1 MINLYKDEQVIYE
14 VNRHWFRMF
23 FWFFSICTT
32 VIVSSVIFVFI
43 VYQLNL
49 KGTISDIYFA
59 SFLFSLWLVFLWI
72 ILFIEW
78 TDYSLDVWVIT
89 NKRILD
95 IDQQGLFRRDIA
107 SVEIQNVQDVK
118 VTVSGMLAMF
128 FKVGDIHLQTA
139 GVQKEFILR
148 DAKNAEK
155 VREVIFHVLQ
165 DIKVK

>member
-1 MINLYKDEQVIYE
+1 MINLSKDEYVVYE
-14 VNRHWFRMF
+14 VNRHWFRML
-23 FWFFSICTT
+23 FWFISISVTAL
-32 VIVSSVIFVFI
+32 VSLTIFIFFVYRLSVS
-43 VYQLNL
+43 
-49 KGTISDIYFA
+49 GTISDIYFL

-95 IDQQGLFRRDIA
+95 IDQQGLLRRDVA

-118 VTVSGMLAMF
+118 VTVNGILAMF

-139 GVQKEFILR
+139 GVQKEFVLK

-155 VREVIFHVLQ
+155 VREVIFNLLQ
-165 DIKVK
+165 DIKTK